1 MNYRSEVDG
10 LRAFAVLPVI
20 LFHAGFEMFSGGYV
34 GVDIFFVI
42 SGYLI
47 TSILLKELAQDKF
60 SIIHFYERR
69 ARRILPALFA
79 VMLACIPFAWAW
91 LDPFALKEFFQSLV
105 SAALFSSN
113 IYFFL
118 KTGYFDVAAEMK
130 PLLHTW
136 SLAVEEQYYVIIPIA
151 MLVLWRLSIRSMALT
166 FWFVFV
172 ASLLAAQYFS
182 GVNSSF
188 NFYLLPT
195 RAWELMMGSLVAV
208 YADKIRIDEAS
219 KVKQV
224 LSIVGILL
232 ILFAIFVFDE
242 DTPFPS
248 FYALVPTLGTV
259 LILCSSASSNWVNKL
274 LSWRGF
280 VGIGLISYS
289 AYLWHQPILAFYR
302 AKTFEEPNILI
313 GAAVVVSTLVL
324 ATLTYFLIEQPFRNK
339 RSNLWTRRN
348 VFAFS
353 LVGIMIFSV
362 SGFYGHVKQGFPER
376 NEDFLRLA
384 QNFGLSS
391 ACSGANFDDERCK
404 SSSDPKYILW
414 GDSHA
419 MHLGQAV
426 AEVVGEQGLWQ
437 MTLSACP
444 PVVGIK
450 EAPRKELVTCPE
462 YNDRVFRK
470 LQQLGTT
477 KDRVLLVS
485 SSKSIAIYRWKER
498 VQTTFERLKSLG
510 YEIYLI
516 SSTPHFPGVEGCI
529 VRSLSAGNGFES
541 CRYQLSDAMNYELL
555 AREKKLAR
563 ELGIHYVDLI
573 PLFCEDTEL
582 CKITHKNKLLLRD
595 ENHFSLEA
603 QPLVG
608 KIIGAELKLFT
619 D

>member
-1 MNYRSEVDG
+1 MKYRSEVDG

-20 LFHAGFEMFSGGYV
+20 LFHAGFELFSGGYV

-105 SAALFSSN
+105 STALFSSN

-151 MLVLWRLSIRSMALT
+151 MLLLWRLSLRSMAIT
-166 FWFVFV
+166 FWLIFIV
-172 ASLLAAQYFS
+172 SLLAAQYFS

-208 YADKIRIDEAS
+208 YADKLKLGEAS
-219 KVKQV
+219 KTKQF
-224 LSIVGILL
+224 LSVIGMALILL
-232 ILFAIFVFDE
+232 AIFAFDE
-242 DTPFPS
+242 TTPFPS

-259 LILCSSASSNWVNKL
+259 LILCSSAPSNWVNKF

-280 VGIGLISYS
+280 VGVGLISYS
-289 AYLWHQPILAFYR
+289 AYLWHQPLLAFYR
-302 AKTFEEPNILI
+302 AKTFEEPSLVV
-313 GAAVVVSTLVL
+313 GALVVISTLVL
-324 ATLTYFLIEQPFRNK
+324 ATITYYVIEQPFRNK
-339 RSNLWTRRN
+339 KSLVWTRRN
-348 VFAFS
+348 VFVFSFVGIVAFS
-353 LVGIMIFSV
+353 ISGI
-362 SGFYGHVKQGFPER
+362 YGHIKQGFPER
-376 NEDFLRLA
+376 NEEFLRLA
-384 QNFGLSS
+384 QNYGLSS
-391 ACSGANFDDERCK
+391 ACSGASFDDPRCK
-404 SSSDPKYILW
+404 SSADPKYILW

-426 AEVVGEQGLWQ
+426 ADVVGDAGVWQ

-450 EAPRKELVTCPE
+450 EAPRKELITCPE
-462 YNDRVFRK
+462 YNDLVFEK
-470 LQQLGTT
+470 LHSLEST
-477 KDRVLLVS
+477 KERAVLVS
-485 SSKSIAIYRWKER
+485 SSKSISIYRWKSK
-498 VQTTFERLKSLG
+498 VKATFDKLKSLN
-510 YEIYLI
+510 YDIYLV
-516 SSTPHFPGVEGCI
+516 SSTPHFPRVEGCI
-529 VRSLSAGNGFES
+529 VQSISEGNGFS
-541 CRYQLSDAMNYELL
+541 DCQYKLSETTNYELL
-555 AREKKLAR
+555 QREKKLAK
-563 ELGIHYVDLI
+563 ELGIHYVDLV
-573 PLFCEDTEL
+573 PLFCNQDGN
-582 CKITHKNKLLLRD
+582 CKITNGDALLLRD

-608 KIIGAELKLFT
+608 EKIRSALNL
-619 D
+619 